1 VALRFH
7 FRSASGEVTR
17 GVRAW
22 TVLAGS
28 ARGDPRD
35 SLRPAGS
42 GLLGPKT
49 FGDAAIPVTFPHPG
63 TYRYYVQV
71 EDEAGR
77 WSNVLS
83 AAIVINPRI
92 LHVPHTCP

>member
-1 VALRFH
+1 MM
-7 FRSASGEVTR
+7 
-17 GVRAW
+17 
-22 TVLAGS
+22 AGS

-35 SLRPAGS
+35 SLRLAGS
-42 GLLGPKT
+42 GLLALKT
-49 FGDAAIPVTFPHPG
+49 SGDAAIPVTFPYPG

-83 AAIVINPRI
+83 AAIVITGRYR
-92 LHVPHTCP
+92 HVPHACP